1 MGADCCCYILYYLH
15 CGCNNFLFC
24 GLIGFDIS
32 SYFSLDTLI
41 SVIVKYH
48 MKKDFSVKFV
58 GNNAAIAPGVDDE
71 LKDINLLVDGYMPA
85 DPEMAPQS
93 FQEADSPEWIDLKR
107 LQVFS
112 TSGGN
117 IIYANG
123 YQQLRLMV
131 VVQAVDEGQKVVGI
145 SESELDSIQL
155 LDAYSGKALPID
167 TIRDGE
173 EPVWKCMLERR
184 LPYAPF
190 PHTGELHGPVVRG
203 KGIFLKE
210 FYVSSNSPD
219 PVKLIAAITRSD
231 GKVFYSEET
240 SEFGEIS
247 LRTVPPPIYRK
258 EQFRVKHLSANWKPT
273 ENVAKVDRYVL
284 DLLVDQ
290 QHIKFVDCSI
300 AGVLHARSEHP
311 DYLGYYAVGYFNG
324 LKSNDGAEALWETAD
339 KIATYHDEQGKV
351 TFLMH
356 FARKGGASTVRYD
369 QLSVKM
375 FVRDMYGN
383 GHEVDV
389 AMNTQ
394 SPSMIEVV

>member
-1 MGADCCCYILYYLH
+1 MGADSCCYILYYLQ
-15 CGCNNFLFC
+15 CGCNNFVFC

-32 SYFSLDTLI
+32 FDFSLDTLI

-58 GNNAAIAPGVDDE
+58 GNSAAIAPGVGDE
-71 LKDINLLVDGYMPA
+71 LKDISPLVEGYIPA
-85 DPEMAPQS
+85 DPGMAPLPS
-93 FQEADSPEWIDLKR
+93 QETDFPEWVGIKLF
-107 LQVFS
+107 QIYS

-123 YQQLRLMV
+123 YQQLKLV
-131 VVQAVDEGQKVVGI
+131 VAVQVVGDGQKVVGI
-145 SESELDSIQL
+145 SENELDSIQL

-173 EPVWKCMLERR
+173 EPMWKCMLERR

-203 KGIFLKE
+203 KAIFRKE

-219 PVKLIAAITRSD
+219 PIKLIAAITRSD
-231 GKVFYSEET
+231 GEVFYSEES
-240 SEFGEIS
+240 SEFGDIS
-247 LRTVPPPIYRK
+247 LRTVPPAIYRK

-290 QHIKFVDCSI
+290 HHIKFVDCSI
-300 AGVLHARSEHP
+300 AGVLQARSEHP

-324 LKSNDGAEALWETAD
+324 LKANDGAEVLWETAD
-339 KIATYHDEQGKV
+339 QIAVYHDEQGKI

-356 FARKGGASTVRYD
+356 FAKKGGASTVRYD

-383 GHEVDV
+383 RHEVDV

-394 SPSMIEVV
+394 NPSMIEVV

>member
-1 MGADCCCYILYYLH
+1 MGADSCCYILYYLQ
-15 CGCNNFLFC
+15 CGCDKFVFC
-24 GLIGFDIS
+24 ELIGFDIS
-32 SYFSLDTLI
+32 SGFSLDTLI

-71 LKDINLLVDGYMPA
+71 LKDINPLVEGYMPA
-85 DPEMAPQS
+85 DPGMAPPS
-93 FQEADSPEWIDLKR
+93 FQEADVPEWIDLKR
-107 LQVFS
+107 FQVFS
-112 TSGGN
+112 TSGGKM
-117 IIYANG
+117 IYANG
-123 YQQLRLMV
+123 YQQLKLMV
-131 VVQAVDEGQKVVGI
+131 LVQAVDEGQKVVGI

-167 TIRDGE
+167 SIRDGE
-173 EPVWKCMLERR
+173 EPAWKCTLERR
-184 LPYAPF
+184 LQYEPF
-190 PHTGELHGPVVRG
+190 PHTGELPDLVVRG
-203 KGIFLKE
+203 KAIFRKE

-231 GKVFYSEET
+231 GEVFYSEET
-240 SEFGEIS
+240 LEFGEIS

-258 EQFRVKHLSANWKPT
+258 EQFRVKHLSANWKST

-290 QHIKFVDCSI
+290 HHIKFVDCSI
-300 AGVLHARSEHP
+300 TGVMQARSEHP

-324 LKSNDGAEALWETAD
+324 LKSNDGAEVLWETAD
-339 KIATYHDEQGKV
+339 QIATYHDEQGKV

-356 FARKGGASTVRYD
+356 FATKGGASTVRYD
-369 QLSVKM
+369 ELSVKM

-383 GHEVDV
+383 RHEVDV
-389 AMNTQ
+389 EMNPQ
-394 SPSMIEVV
+394 KPSMIEVV